1 MMFQHGVAIII
12 EDRAH
17 SIERRRSYSYIRN
30 GRTVVIRE
38 MLGVVHMQRVKIN
51 S

>member
-1 MMFQHGVAIII
+1 MFQHGVAIVV

-17 SIERRRSYSYIRN
+17 SVERRSFYSYIRN
-30 GRTVVIRE
+30 GGTVVRE
-38 MLGVVHMQRVKIN
+38 MLGVVHMRRVEIN